1 MTTYESVGLPRP
13 PFADPA
19 PAIADLARRL
29 ELLEGQIEAA
39 PEGILLV
46 DPGGRILSFNRRFT
60 ELWGIPEEVLA
71 SGSDAAALAYVLD
84 LLADPAAFTA
94 RVRYLYEHPE
104 EVARDE
110 LRLSDGRVFDRYSA
124 PVRDA
129 AGELVGRAW
138 FFRDVSEEKA
148 IEARAIE
155 GGRRLA
161 FLAEASLEVSSSLDY
176 RQILNRIVRLSVPFL
191 ADWCFVDMV
200 ERSGSI
206 HRVALAHDEPE
217 REELAEQLRRPR
229 PDPGS
234 PHGVYHVIDSGAPVL
249 VEMVDDAIL
258 GELSGGSAER
268 FAQLKD
274 MAPVSYMIVPLAT
287 RGRTLGA
294 IVFVSTR
301 SGRIYD
307 ADDLALAEELARR
320 AAVAIDNSLLYSE
333 RAHVARTLQR
343 SLLPPHLPEIPGI
356 AIGAAYES
364 ASGEKDVG
372 GDFYDVFRCG
382 RRRWAI
388 AIGDVC
394 GKGADAAALTGLARF
409 TLRAAAMQRK
419 RPSGILRVLNET
431 VLRAEETG
439 ERFCTAAFVMIDL
452 SGGATRIWLACG
464 GHPLPLV
471 QRADGSV
478 ESVGVPGTALGI
490 LPDPDLADQHL
501 ELCAGDTLVL
511 YTDGCV
517 DLPGEPPG
525 EELFAALV
533 ADSAG
538 LAPAERA
545 RSLVERVGAA
555 QPDGLHDDVAVVV
568 LQLGS

>member
-1 MTTYESVGLPRP
+1 MTTYESVSRARP
-13 PFADPA
+13 GVPA
-19 PAIADLARRL
+19 AAAGDIVRRL

-46 DPGGRILSFNRRFT
+46 DPAGRILSFNRRFA
-60 ELWGIPEEVLA
+60 ELWDIPDEVLA
-71 SGSDAAALAYVLD
+71 TGSDDAAIAHVLD
-84 LLADPAAFTA
+84 VLEDPDAFTA
-94 RVRYLYEHPE
+94 RVRYLYEHPD

-110 LRLSDGRVFDRYSA
+110 LRLTDGRVFDRYSA
-124 PVRDA
+124 PVHGA
-129 AGELVGRAW
+129 GGELIGRVW
-138 FFRDVSEEKA
+138 FFRDVSGEKA
-148 IEARAIE
+148 LEARAIE
-155 GGRRLA
+155 GGRQLA

-200 ERSGSI
+200 ERGGSI

-217 REELAEQLRRPR
+217 RETLAERLRRPR
-229 PDPGS
+229 PDRGS
-234 PHGVYHVIDSGAPVL
+234 LHGVNHVIDSGRPVL
-249 VEMVDDAIL
+249 VRTVDERIL
-258 GELSGGSAER
+258 EELSGGSAER
-268 FAQLKD
+268 LRELED
-274 MAPVSYMIVPLAT
+274 MAPRSYMIVPLAT

-294 IVFVSTR
+294 LVFVSTR
-301 SGRIYD
+301 SGRIYG
-307 ADDLALAEELARR
+307 AEDLALAEELARR

-343 SLLPPHLPEIPGI
+343 SLLPPHLPAIPGLE
-356 AIGAAYES
+356 IGAAYES
-364 ASGEKDVG
+364 ASGEADVG

-439 ERFCTAAFVMIDL
+439 ERFCTAAFVMLDL
-452 SGGATRIWLACG
+452 SGGTTRAWLACG

-471 QRADGSV
+471 QRAGGAV

-490 LPDPDLADQHL
+490 IAEPDLADERL
-501 ELCAGDTLVL
+501 ELSSGDALVL

-517 DLPGEPPG
+517 DLPGRPPG
-525 EELFAALV
+525 DELFSTMVAA
-533 ADSAG
+533 SAG
-538 LAPAERA
+538 LPPAERA
-545 RSLVERVGAA
+545 RHLVERVAAA
-555 QPDGLHDDVAVVV
+555 QAGGLHDDVAVVV
-568 LQLGS
+568 IELGA